1 MDIYFI
7 KRLILRLCWSIVNL
21 SMPAEPISPNALGE
35 RTALMLE
42 AAGLLVDEL
51 ALLAAQNW
59 EALPD
64 LKKRKVVAASRL
76 RRLRAETEAAD
87 GVPSPALEMLI
98 GELEVKSRRQI
109 RVRLDLI
116 GHQILALQE
125 LSLYLHESLH
135 VTMQP
140 KANGSLGNGG
150 SVG

>member
-1 MDIYFI
+1 
-7 KRLILRLCWSIVNL
+7 
-21 SMPAEPISPNALGE
+21 MPAEPISPNTLGE
-35 RTALMLE
+35 RTVLMLE

>member
-1 MDIYFI
+1 M
-7 KRLILRLCWSIVNL
+7 VNL
-21 SMPAEPISPNALGE
+21 SMPTEPFSPNVLGE

-42 AAGLLVDEL
+42 AAKLLVDEL

-76 RRLRAETEAAD
+76 RRLRAESEAAD

-98 GELEVKSRRQI
+98 GELETKSRTQI
-109 RVRLDLI
+109 RARLDLI
-116 GHQILALQE
+116 DHQIFALQE

>member
-1 MDIYFI
+1 MFYIA
-7 KRLILRLCWSIVNL
+7 
-21 SMPAEPISPNALGE
+21 MPAQSELPALLGE

-42 AAGLLVDEL
+42 AARLLVDEL

-76 RRLRAETEAAD
+76 RRLRAEMAAAD
-87 GVPSPALEMLI
+87 VAASPAIETLI
-98 GELEVKSRRQI
+98 AELEAKSKGQI
-109 RVRLDLI
+109 RERLDFI
-116 GHQILALQE
+116 GNQILALQE

-140 KANGSLGNGG
+140 RANGSLGNGG
-150 SVG
+150 VVG

>member
-1 MDIYFI
+1 
-7 KRLILRLCWSIVNL
+7 
-21 SMPAEPISPNALGE
+21 MPAEPFSPNALGK

-42 AAGLLVDEL
+42 AANLLVDEL

-98 GELEVKSRRQI
+98 GELETKSRRQI
-109 RVRLDLI
+109 RARLDLI

>member
-1 MDIYFI
+1 
-7 KRLILRLCWSIVNL
+7 
-21 SMPAEPISPNALGE
+21 
-35 RTALMLE
+35 MLE
-42 AAGLLVDEL
+42 AANLLVDEL

-87 GVPSPALEMLI
+87 GVPSPALEILI
-98 GELEVKSRRQI
+98 EELEMKSRRQI
-109 RVRLDLI
+109 RARLDLI
-116 GHQILALQE
+116 DHQILALQE

>member
-1 MDIYFI
+1 
-7 KRLILRLCWSIVNL
+7 
-21 SMPAEPISPNALGE
+21 MPAEPFSPNALGK

-42 AAGLLVDEL
+42 AANLLVDEL

-87 GVPSPALEMLI
+87 GAPSPALAILI
-98 GELEVKSRRQI
+98 GELEVKSRTQI

>member
-1 MDIYFI
+1 
-7 KRLILRLCWSIVNL
+7 
-21 SMPAEPISPNALGE
+21 MPAQPVPPDAFGE
-35 RTALMLE
+35 RTGLMLE

-59 EALPD
+59 EALPA

-87 GVPSPALEMLI
+87 GVPSPGLETLI
-98 GELEVKSRRQI
+98 AELEEKSKGQI
-109 RVRLDLI
+109 RARLDFI

-125 LSLYLHESLH
+125 LSLYLRESLH

-150 SVG
+150 VVG